1 MSGGRLRSIMALMH
15 PTLTT
20 VIASERNYE
29 LRMNAAYARRAR
41 FAVARGRRA
50 SARRARRVAPRLAHA

>member
-1 MSGGRLRSIMALMH
+1 MLLMH

-20 VIASERNYE
+20 VIATERNYE

-41 FAVARGRRA
+41 FAIGRGRRA
-50 SARRARRVAPRLAHA
+50 SARRARAVQLRVAHA